1 MDKPIFI
8 GGFTISD
15 EIIDITPEM
24 YEYLLSKVEAQ
35 RNAAGHAG
43 GPPYSNAHGSDKASL
58 NVNAADEWRRDK

>member
-35 RNAAGHAG
+35 RNAAGHAAG
-43 GPPYSNAHGSDKASL
+43 GPQPSADRAKNPPLDDNADDS
-58 NVNAADEWRRDK
+58 RRR